1 MTRYILITAS
11 LLLLNIAF
19 SQTNTLRLSVLDK
32 ESQESIIGVTVYF
45 ESFEKGDISD
55 INGKVE
61 IKNIPDG
68 LQEFRV
74 SFVGYE
80 QIDTALLF
88 PLQQNDI
95 VFYLSESQFEL
106 EGVTVTV
113 GRSTRTIENIP
124 TRIEYIGGEELG
136 EKSVMNAANI
146 SMVLRE
152 STGIQMQQTSINSGN
167 TNVRIQGLDGR

>member
-11 LLLLNIAF
+11 FLMLNIALG
-19 SQTNTLRLSVLDK
+19 QTNTLRLSVLDK
-32 ESQESIIGVTVYF
+32 ESKESIIGVTAYF
-45 ESFEKGDISD
+45 ESLEKGAISD

-68 LQEFRV
+68 YKNLEF
-74 SFVGYE
+74 
-80 QIDTALLF
+80 LLLGMNKLIQLVF

-95 VFYLSESQFEL
+95 VYLSESQFEL

-146 SMVLRE
+146 CPWC
-152 STGIQMQQTSINSGN
+152 
-167 TNVRIQGLDGR
+167 